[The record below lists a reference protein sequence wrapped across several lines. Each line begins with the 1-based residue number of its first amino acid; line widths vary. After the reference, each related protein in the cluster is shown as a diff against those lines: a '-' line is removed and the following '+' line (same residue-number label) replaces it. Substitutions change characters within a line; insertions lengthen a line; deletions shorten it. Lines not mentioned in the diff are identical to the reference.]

1 MDTVHKMFVTRNTEG
16 QYIRGTLLHSIPAGG
31 IIMRPALGFPVILG
45 LVVFL
50 LTPIGISS
58 QEFPSVSWR
67 NSHVRTVTSSG
78 AEPIDYEIVVSL
90 PKEYATSSDNFPV
103 VYYLDAYY
111 AAGGVEETYLWLRAF
126 EDIPPL
132 ILVGVSWMT
141 EVSGGLYNRSRD
153 YTPTEDPA
161 GHTDM
166 LPVSGGGEAF
176 LEFLTDDLIP
186 LIERGYRTDDSS
198 RGFLGYSLGGLFGS
212 WVLINHPGIFDR
224 YMVGSP
230 YIRWDDWLVL
240 KQEAE
245 YAETHDYLNAKV
257 YSCSGTEDFVL
268 PDFNAL
274 KERLESREYRGL
286 EFTAE
291 LFPDETHTSLI
302 PGCYSRAFRNL
313 YGTDGEGSG

>member
-1 MDTVHKMFVTRNTEG
+1 MD
-16 QYIRGTLLHSIPAGG
+16 SIFAETSIFPNWK
-31 IIMRPALGFPVILG
+31 GFPMHPAFRFTVSLSAAALL
-45 LVVFL
+45 LVPTAV
-50 LTPIGISS
+50 SS
-58 QEFPSVSWR
+58 QGAPSVSWR
-67 NSHVRTVTSSG
+67 NSHTRTVTSSA

-90 PKEYATSSDNFPV
+90 PREYGASSDRYPV
-103 VYYLDAYY
+103 VYYLDAFY

-141 EVSGGLYNRSRD
+141 DVPGGLYNRSRD

-166 LPVSGGGEAF
+166 LPVSGSGEAF
-176 LEFLTDDLIP
+176 LEFLTNDLIP
-186 LIERGYRTDDSS
+186 HIERGYRTDDTS
-198 RGFLGYSLGGLFGS
+198 RGFLGYSLGGLFGT

-302 PGCYSRAFRNL
+302 PGCYSRAFRRL
-313 YGTDGEGSG
+313 YGRSDEGSN